1 MKRYAD
7 PYVAGFALGLV
18 VLASFAFA
26 GRGVGVSGS
35 FRRAAAK
42 LWTAAAPAA
51 ALKAAAPAAAGA
63 EAGASAFESG
73 SSAAAVQTF
82 GILLGGFLSAFLAKR
97 LKLTIE
103 RGPRITNKT
112 RLATAFAGG
121 AVMAVG
127 AYLARGCTSGLALS
141 GGALLGVGS
150 WIFMLAAFA
159 AAYAFAPLVRK
170 AWR

>member
-7 PYVAGFALGLV
+7 PYVAGFCLGLV

-26 GRGVGVSGS
+26 GRGVGVSGT
-35 FRRAAAK
+35 FRLAAAK
-42 LWTAAAPAA
+42 LWTAAAELPLSNAEASASALRAA
-51 ALKAAAPAAAGA
+51 AR
-63 EAGASAFESG
+63 
-73 SSAAAVQTF
+73 AAAVQTF
-82 GILLGGFLSAFLAKR
+82 GILVGAFLSALLAR
-97 LKLTIE
+97 RVKLTIE
-103 RGPRITNKT
+103 RGPNITNGT
-112 RLATAFAGG
+112 RLMAAFAGG
-121 AVMAVG
+121 TVMAAG

-170 AWR
+170 TWH